1 MLRYKCWLSMTR
13 EPSVSAANGVLEDE
27 DYAVDYVLAGEEGLE
42 RAVGGS
48 YDVILLD
55 LEMPGMHGLE
65 VLEMIKKRRPEL
77 VVIIITGYATIQT
90 SIEAIKKGAFD
101 YVPKPFTPEELAMTV
116 ARALEDR
123 ALRSENV
130 FLKRELSML
139 RRESPIIGRSKAMED
154 IMRQI
159 LKIAPTD
166 FTVMIYGKSGTGKEL
181 VARAIHDNSNRSG
194 KPFMAVDI
202 SSLTP
207 ALIGSELFGHV
218 RGAFTGA
225 TQHRPGY
232 FSIAH
237 GGTLFLDGISNIS
250 LELQGKL
257 LRVLESHRVRPVGSE

>member
-101 YVPKPFTPEELAMTV
+101 
-116 ARALEDR
+116 
-123 ALRSENV
+123 
-130 FLKRELSML
+130 
-139 RRESPIIGRSKAMED
+139 
-154 IMRQI
+154 
-159 LKIAPTD
+159 
-166 FTVMIYGKSGTGKEL
+166 
-181 VARAIHDNSNRSG
+181 
-194 KPFMAVDI
+194 
-202 SSLTP
+202 
-207 ALIGSELFGHV
+207 
-218 RGAFTGA
+218 
-225 TQHRPGY
+225 
-232 FSIAH
+232 
-237 GGTLFLDGISNIS
+237 
-250 LELQGKL
+250 
-257 LRVLESHRVRPVGSE
+257 